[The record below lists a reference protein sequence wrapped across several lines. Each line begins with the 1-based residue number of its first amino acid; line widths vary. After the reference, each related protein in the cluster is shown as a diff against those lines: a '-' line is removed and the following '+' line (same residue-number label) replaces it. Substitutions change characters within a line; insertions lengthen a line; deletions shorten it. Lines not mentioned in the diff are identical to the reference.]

1 MAKPMTNVHLNDAV
15 LNELAKVL
23 EEDFPS
29 ILASFIHSSAK
40 ILASIPESLIK
51 EDPEEF
57 IMKIHSIKGSC
68 RNIGAEHLAELCK
81 HTEALAKSSQINEI
95 DPTLTEIKSEFDTVK
110 NALLAYQTQ

>member
-1 MAKPMTNVHLNDAV
+1 MTKIHLNDAV
-15 LNELAKVL
+15 LNDLASVL
-23 EEDFPS
+23 EEDFPG
-29 ILASFIHSSAK
+29 ILESFINSSAK

-68 RNIGAEHLAELCK
+68 RNMGAEHLAELCK

-95 DPTLTEIKSEFDTVK
+95 DPTLTEIKLEFEVVK
-110 NALLAYQTQ
+110 KALQAY